1 MLSHTSN
8 HVVDVERCSCD
19 LVIDDSKVLKKVLM
33 LELNNNL
40 GDYITEAHV
49 FMNVDNP

>member
-1 MLSHTSN
+1 MN
-8 HVVDVERCSCD
+8 VGRCSCD
-19 LVIDDSKVLKKVLM
+19 LVIDDFKVLKKLLM

-40 GDYITEAHV
+40 SDHIMEAHV